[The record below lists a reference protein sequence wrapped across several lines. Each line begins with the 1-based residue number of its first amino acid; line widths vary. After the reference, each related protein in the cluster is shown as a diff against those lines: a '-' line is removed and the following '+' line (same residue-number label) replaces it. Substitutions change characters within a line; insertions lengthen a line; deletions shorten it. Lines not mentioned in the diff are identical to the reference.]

1 MVLASFRPEKVFGYG
16 NNLKIRPL
24 PSLFNVAVYFIDRHA
39 SEGRGGRTAIEC
51 GDEKGTYDQLVER
64 VNGAGSGL
72 RNLGMRREERV
83 AVLLLDAAEF
93 SYCFFGTIKAGG
105 IAVPL
110 NTMLK
115 PAEYEYL
122 LNDCRARILVVSESV
137 YPQVQAIPREK
148 LLYLE
153 NVVIVGK
160 AAKDTF
166 TLDELLRVSAPDLQA
181 ELTNKDDAPFWLY
194 SSGTPGFPKGFA
206 HLHLHIEAC
215 DESYSNASPPSIQN
229 NRL

>member
-1 MVLASFRPEKVFGYG
+1 MIRRPPRSTLFPYTTLFR
-16 NNLKIRPL
+16 
-24 PSLFNVAVYFIDRHA
+24 S
-39 SEGRGGRTAIEC
+39 
-51 GDEKGTYDQLVER
+51 
-64 VNGAGSGL
+64 
-72 RNLGMRREERV
+72 
-83 AVLLLDAAEF
+83 
-93 SYCFFGTIKAGG
+93 CFFGTIKAGG

-122 LNDCRARILVVSESV
+122 LNDCRARILVVSESL

-166 TLDELLRVSAPDLQA
+166 TVDELLRVSAPDLQA
-181 ELTNKDDAPFWLY
+181 ELTNKDDAAFWL
-194 SSGTPGFPKGFA
+194 SSHGSTGFPKGCV
-206 HLHLHIEAC
+206 HLHHDMVVCA
-215 DESYSNASPPSIQN
+215 ESYAKAVLDVKEDDRLFSVAKMFFAYGLGNGLYFSLAVGATSILWPGSPAPPNVFQIIERHKPTLFFSVPSNYAPLRSFTPDA
-229 NRL
+229 R